1 MGVEAYQI
9 NFLIWSVGGLRNP
22 FQEAIDIF
30 MKRNHLL
37 SYLSTADLD
46 LLKPHLEPIE
56 LPRLFQIETPH
67 KPISH
72 IYFPQDGIVSVV
84 ATIPRDHRIEV
95 GIIGR
100 DGLTGH
106 SVVMGT
112 DRSANSTFMQV
123 PGYGLRIGAEHFR
136 TAMHR
141 SESLRVGLLAF
152 VNAFAAQASQTALAN
167 GRATLDVRL
176 ARWLLMAHDRM
187 AGDRIPLTHELLSI
201 MLGVRRPGVSLA
213 LNRMED
219 GGLIETQRSVIII
232 RSRAG
237 LKKIAK
243 GFYGVPETEQERLT
257 GWRPLHD
264 HE

>member
-1 MGVEAYQI
+1 
-9 NFLIWSVGGLRNP
+9 
-22 FQEAIDIF
+22 

-37 SYLSTADLD
+37 SYLNAADLD

-56 LPRLFQIETPH
+56 LPRLFQVETPH
-67 KPISH
+67 KPITH
-72 IYFPQDGIVSVV
+72 VYFPQDGIVSVV

-112 DRSANSTFMQV
+112 DRNANSTFMQV
-123 PGYGLRIGAEHFR
+123 AGYGLRIRSDLFR
-136 TAMHR
+136 AAILK
-141 SESLRVGLLAF
+141 SDSLRDGLLAF
-152 VNAFAAQASQTALAN
+152 VNTFAAQASQTALAN

-176 ARWLLMAHDRM
+176 ARWLLMAHDRLP
-187 AGDRIPLTHELLSI
+187 GDRIPLTHELLSI

-213 LNRMED
+213 VNKMEEA
-219 GGLIETQRSVIII
+219 GLIETQRSVIII
-232 RSRAG
+232 KSRSG

-243 GFYGVPETEQERLT
+243 GFYGVPEGEQERLT
-257 GWRPLHD
+257 GWRSLHEREHAVAAD
-264 HE
+264 

>member
-1 MGVEAYQI
+1 
-9 NFLIWSVGGLRNP
+9 
-22 FQEAIDIF
+22 

-37 SYLSTADLD
+37 SYLNAADLD

-56 LPRLFQIETPH
+56 LPRLFQVETPH
-67 KPISH
+67 KPITH
-72 IYFPQDGIVSVV
+72 VYFPQDGIVSVV

-95 GIIGR
+95 GIIGC

-106 SVVMGT
+106 SVVMGS
-112 DRSANSTFMQV
+112 DRGANSTFMQV
-123 PGYGLRIGAEHFR
+123 AGHGQRIQSDLFR
-136 TAMHR
+136 TAILR
-141 SESLRVGLLAF
+141 SESLRDGLLAF
-152 VNAFAAQASQTALAN
+152 VNAFVAQASQTALAN

-176 ARWLLMAHDRM
+176 ARWLLMAHDRLP
-187 AGDRIPLTHELLSI
+187 GDRIPLTHELLSI

-213 LNRMED
+213 LNKMEEE
-219 GGLIETQRSVIII
+219 GMIETQRSVIII

-243 GFYGVPETEQERLT
+243 GFYGVPEAEQERLT

-264 HE
+264 HELA

>member
-1 MGVEAYQI
+1 
-9 NFLIWSVGGLRNP
+9 
-22 FQEAIDIF
+22 

-37 SYLSTADLD
+37 SYLNTNDLD

-56 LPRLFQIETPH
+56 LPRLYQVETPH

-106 SVVMGT
+106 AVVMGS

-123 PGYGLRIGAEHFR
+123 AGHGQRISTEHFR
-136 TAMHR
+136 SAMQR
-141 SESLRVGLLAF
+141 SDSLRVGLLAF
-152 VNAFAAQASQTALAN
+152 VNAFSAQAAQTALAN

-187 AGDRIPLTHELLSI
+187 QGDRVPLTHELLSI

-213 LNRMED
+213 LNKMEEE
-219 GGLIETQRSVIII
+219 GMIETQRSVIII
-232 RSRAG
+232 KTRAG
-237 LKKIAK
+237 LKKTAK
-243 GFYGVPETEQERLT
+243 GFYGVPEAEQERLT

>member
-1 MGVEAYQI
+1 
-9 NFLIWSVGGLRNP
+9 
-22 FQEAIDIF
+22 

-56 LPRLFQIETPH
+56 MPRLFQVETPH
-67 KPISH
+67 KPITH

-123 PGYGLRIGAEHFR
+123 AGYGLRIKADLFR
-136 TAMHR
+136 AVILK
-141 SESLRVGLLAF
+141 SDSLRDGLLAF

-187 AGDRIPLTHELLSI
+187 QGDRIPLTHELLYI

-213 LNRMED
+213 LNKMEES
-219 GGLIETQRSVIII
+219 GLIETERSVIIVK
-232 RSRAG
+232 SRGG

-243 GFYGVPETEQERLT
+243 GFYGVPEAEQERLT
-257 GWRPLHD
+257 GWRTMHD

>member
-1 MGVEAYQI
+1 
-9 NFLIWSVGGLRNP
+9 
-22 FQEAIDIF
+22 

-56 LPRLFQIETPH
+56 LPRLFQVETPH
-67 KPISH
+67 KPIPY

-123 PGYGLRIGAEHFR
+123 PGYGLRIKADQFR
-136 TAMHR
+136 AAILK
-141 SESLRVGLLAF
+141 SDSLREGLLAF

-176 ARWLLMAHDRM
+176 ARWLLMAHDRLP
-187 AGDRIPLTHELLSI
+187 GDRIPLTHELLSI

-213 LNRMED
+213 LQKMEED
-219 GGLIETQRSVIII
+219 GLIETQRSIVII
-232 RSRAG
+232 RSRSG

-243 GFYGVPETEQERLT
+243 GFYGVPEAEQERLT
-257 GWRPLHD
+257 GWRPMHD

>member
-1 MGVEAYQI
+1 MI
-9 NFLIWSVGGLRNP
+9 PLIWSVDGFTQPTVSNR
-22 FQEAIDIF
+22 IC

-37 SYLSTADLD
+37 SYLNTADLD

-56 LPRLFQIETPH
+56 LPRLFQVETPH
-67 KPISH
+67 KPIAH
-72 IYFPQDGIVSVV
+72 VYFPQDGIVSVV

-112 DRSANSTFMQV
+112 DRCANSTFMQV
-123 PGYGLRIGAEHFR
+123 AGHGLRIRSDLFR
-136 TAMHR
+136 AAILK
-141 SESLRVGLLAF
+141 SDSLRDGLLAF

-176 ARWLLMAHDRM
+176 ARWLLMAHDRLP
-187 AGDRIPLTHELLSI
+187 GDRIALTHELLSI

-213 LNRMED
+213 LNKMEES
-219 GGLIETQRSVIII
+219 GMIETQRSVIILK
-232 RSRAG
+232 SRAG

-243 GFYGVPETEQERLT
+243 GFYGVPEAEQERLT

>member
-1 MGVEAYQI
+1 
-9 NFLIWSVGGLRNP
+9 
-22 FQEAIDIF
+22 

-37 SYLSTADLD
+37 SYLNTADLEI
-46 LLKPHLEPIE
+46 LKPHLEPIE
-56 LPRLFQIETPH
+56 LPRLYQVETPH

-72 IYFPQDGIVSVV
+72 VYFPHDGIVSVV

-123 PGYGLRIGAEHFR
+123 AGHGMRIRCEQFR
-136 TAMHR
+136 AAMR
-141 SESLRVGLLAF
+141 QSESLRVGLLAF

-187 AGDRIPLTHELLSI
+187 QGDRIPLTHELLSI

-213 LNRMED
+213 LNKMEE
-219 GGLIETQRSVIII
+219 GGMIETQRSVIII
-232 RSRAG
+232 KSRAG

-243 GFYGVPETEQERLT
+243 GFYGVPEAEQERLT
-257 GWRPLHD
+257 GWRTMHD

>member
-1 MGVEAYQI
+1 
-9 NFLIWSVGGLRNP
+9 
-22 FQEAIDIF
+22 

-37 SYLSTADLD
+37 SYLNAADLD

-56 LPRLFQIETPH
+56 LPRLFQVETPH
-67 KPISH
+67 KPITH
-72 IYFPQDGIVSVV
+72 VYFPQDGIVSVV

-106 SVVMGT
+106 AVVMGT
-112 DRSANSTFMQV
+112 DRSANSVFMQV
-123 PGYGLRIGAEHFR
+123 AGYGQRIRSDLFR
-136 TAMHR
+136 AAILK
-141 SESLRVGLLAF
+141 SGSLRDGLLAF

-176 ARWLLMAHDRM
+176 ARWLLMAHDRLP
-187 AGDRIPLTHELLSI
+187 GDRIPLTHELLSI

-213 LNRMED
+213 LNKMEET
-219 GGLIETQRSVIII
+219 GMIETQRSVIILK
-232 RSRAG
+232 SRPG

-243 GFYGVPETEQERLT
+243 GFYGVPEAEQERLT

-264 HE
+264 HEHAQ

>member
-1 MGVEAYQI
+1 
-9 NFLIWSVGGLRNP
+9 
-22 FQEAIDIF
+22 

-37 SYLSTADLD
+37 SYLNAADLD

-56 LPRLFQIETPH
+56 LPRLFQVETPH
-67 KPISH
+67 KPITH
-72 IYFPQDGIVSVV
+72 VYFPQDGIVSVV

-106 SVVMGT
+106 AVVMGT
-112 DRSANSTFMQV
+112 DRSANSVFIQV
-123 PGYGLRIGAEHFR
+123 AGYGQRIRSDLFR
-136 TAMHR
+136 AAILK
-141 SESLRVGLLAF
+141 SDSLRDGLLAF

-176 ARWLLMAHDRM
+176 ARWLLMAHDRLP
-187 AGDRIPLTHELLSI
+187 GDRIPLTHELLSV

-213 LNRMED
+213 LNKMEET
-219 GGLIETQRSVIII
+219 GMIETQRSVIILK
-232 RSRAG
+232 SRPG

-243 GFYGVPETEQERLT
+243 GFYGVPEAEQERLT

-264 HE
+264 HEHA

>member
-1 MGVEAYQI
+1 MSRRIKPVHRFGPWAD
-9 NFLIWSVGGLRNP
+9 NP
-22 FQEAIDIF
+22 FLEATDIC

-37 SYLSTADLD
+37 SYLTTADLE

-72 IYFPQDGIVSVV
+72 VYFPQDGIVSVV

-112 DRSANSTFMQV
+112 DRNANSTFMQV
-123 PGYGLRIGAEHFR
+123 AGHGLRIRYEQFR
-136 TAMHR
+136 AAMR
-141 SESLRVGLLAF
+141 QSESLRVRLLAF

-187 AGDRIPLTHELLSI
+187 PGDRIPLTHELLSI

-213 LNRMED
+213 LSKMEE
-219 GGLIETQRSVIII
+219 GGMIETQRSVIIVK
-232 RSRAG
+232 SRTG

-243 GFYGVPETEQERLT
+243 GFYGVPEAEQERLT
-257 GWRPLHD
+257 GWRTMHD